1 MAEQPTKTNDFPD
14 DLRDLQAEL
23 HRARA
28 AYAALARTLPWS
40 VEPHPGWPGTAH
52 PHTGEI
58 TGGREPSPGYTPEQ
72 TAEEERL
79 RRLVTDLSAA
89 VSTHP
94 YWNTLELGPARIAAR
109 MKLKHLPEVQADIQA
124 QSVVVAEAA

>member
-1 MAEQPTKTNDFPD
+1 MAEPPTKTNDFPD

-23 HRARA
+23 HRTRA
-28 AYAALARTLPWS
+28 AYTALCRTLPWS

-72 TAEEERL
+72 TAEEARL
-79 RRLVTDLSAA
+79 HRLLTDLSEAI
-89 VSTHP
+89 SPHP
-94 YWNTLELGPARIAAR
+94 YWDTLDLGPARVAAR
-109 MKLKHLPEVQADIQA
+109 MKLKHLPEVQADAVGRI
-124 QSVVVAEAA
+124 VVVEAA